1 MQNILYHILRRM
13 RRPLIVLIVA
23 YAVSVLGFT
32 LIPGLDDQGRPWR
45 MDFFHAFYFVS
56 FMGSTIGFGEI
67 PYPFTAAQR
76 LWATLTIYVTV
87 ISWIYAIGSLLAILQ
102 DARFRRVMAFAA
114 FARRVRKQRE
124 PFYLICGYGD
134 TGALLVRELA
144 ERGIACTVVDRDE
157 NAMHA
162 LEIEDLPLFVPGIA
176 EDATETDTLRAAGL
190 EHPAC
195 RGLIAVTG
203 DDAVNLHIAI
213 TAKLVAP
220 GLEVICRADHQDT
233 QANMAS
239 FGTDH
244 VINPFEAFAETFAMT
259 FNSPSMHLVWEWVTA
274 IHDTPLEDFLTPPIG
289 DWVLCGFG
297 HFGKALYRRI
307 REEGLPVRV
316 IESNPEGTHPPQ
328 DTVAGRGTEAHTLE
342 EADIRSAVGIIAG
355 TDNDAN
361 NLSILM
367 TAKDLNPDLFTVAR
381 QNRRNNQ
388 AIFEAFNP
396 DILMQPSTITA
407 RRILSLITTPLLED
421 FLELARRQDEDW
433 ANVLVARVTGV
444 VTDRSPTTWALTL
457 DEEEAP
463 AVTGLL
469 TEGTRITLRHLLTD
483 PHAPLQPLPCVPLLL
498 KRGATHILTPEADT
512 CLRQG
517 DKLLFCGNEAVHRE
531 MLLTARNFNM
541 LHFIITGE
549 DRPAGLVWRWLA
561 RH

>member
-1 MQNILYHILRRM
+1 MQNIFYHILRRM

-32 LIPGLDDQGRPWR
+32 LIPGVDDQGRPWH

-76 LWATLTIYVTV
+76 LWATMTIYITV
-87 ISWIYAIGSLLAILQ
+87 VSWLYAIGSLLTIVQ
-102 DARFRRVMAFAA
+102 DARFRRVVAFAA

-124 PFYLICGYGD
+124 PFYLVCGYGD
-134 TGALLVRELA
+134 TGGLLVRELA
-144 ERGIACTVVDRDE
+144 ERGIACTVVDRSED
-157 NAMHA
+157 AIHA
-162 LEIEDLPLFVPGIA
+162 LEIEDLPLFVPGLA
-176 EDATETDTLRAAGL
+176 EDASETETLRAAGL
-190 EHPAC
+190 EHPRC
-195 RGLIAVTG
+195 QGVIAVTG
-203 DDAVNLHIAI
+203 DDAVNLKIAI
-213 TAKLVAP
+213 TAKLIAP
-220 GLEVICRADHQDT
+220 GLEVICRADYQDT

-244 VINPFEAFAETFAMT
+244 VVNPFETFAETFAMT

-274 IHDTPLEDFLTPPIG
+274 IHDTPLEDFMTPPIG

-297 HFGKALYRRI
+297 RFGKALYRRI

-316 IESNPEGTHPPQ
+316 IEANPGGTHPPP
-328 DTVAGRGTEAHTLE
+328 DTVVGRGTEAHTLE
-342 EADIRSAVGIIAG
+342 EAGIRDAVAIIAG

-367 TAKDLNPDLFTVAR
+367 TAKDLNPGLFTVAR

-388 AIFEAFNP
+388 AIFDAFGP
-396 DILMQPSTITA
+396 DILMQPSTIMA

-433 ANVLVARVTGV
+433 ANLLVARVTGV
-444 VTDRSPTTWALTL
+444 VTDRSPSTWALGI
-457 DEEEAP
+457 DREDAP
-463 AVTGLL
+463 AVTELSAEGL
-469 TEGTRITLRHLLTD
+469 RITIQHLITD
-483 PHAPLQPLPCVPLLL
+483 PHAPPQPLACVPLLL
-498 KRGATHILTPEADT
+498 KRGTTHILTPEPDT
-512 CLRQG
+512 RLKQG
-517 DKLLFCGNEAVHRE
+517 DRLLFCGNEAVHRE

-541 LHFIITGE
+541 LNFIVTGE
-549 DRPAGLVWRWLA
+549 DRPAGHVWRWLA
-561 RH
+561 RG